1 MYSITAARPL
11 KKLALREF
19 CFDIHKYVFYC
30 IFIQLISR
38 HKRNKS
44 RFGWHR
50 HIWAG
55 KNQQDGINHDGKLKA
70 SKHKPVGDGCAWAA
84 LDLNICFLLSP
95 ETTVVFLKA
104 MKCTKRVT
112 H

>member
-19 CFDIHKYVFYC
+19 CFDIHKFVFYC

-38 HKRNKS
+38 HKRNKK
-44 RFGWHR
+44 FGWHR

-55 KNQQDGINHDGKLKA
+55 KTNKMASTMMANSKLR
-70 SKHKPVGDGCAWAA
+70 STNRLVTVCVGGFGFEYMFFVIA
-84 LDLNICFLLSP
+84 
-95 ETTVVFLKA
+95 
-104 MKCTKRVT
+104 
-112 H
+112 